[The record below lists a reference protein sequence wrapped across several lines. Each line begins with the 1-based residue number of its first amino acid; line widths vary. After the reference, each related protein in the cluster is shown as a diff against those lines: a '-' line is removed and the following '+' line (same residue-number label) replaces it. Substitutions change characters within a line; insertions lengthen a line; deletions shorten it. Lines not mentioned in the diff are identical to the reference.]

1 MQMYAAYVS
10 PPEEVVGRLTA
21 GGNAV
26 YINIDEL
33 KYRTVL
39 MTSFQSYIFWL
50 IDTFQGTR
58 TITAPYKIMFL
69 GLELTWILFSGTRTS
84 WMKTMIGFFRS
95 LDQVILTVYC
105 VLQASFLDHDDYY
118 VFIPLNNLRCNL
130 KIQAKF
136 ILMHNNVLLT
146 S

>member
-1 MQMYAAYVS
+1 
-10 PPEEVVGRLTA
+10 
-21 GGNAV
+21 
-26 YINIDEL
+26 
-33 KYRTVL
+33 

-84 WMKTMIGFFRS
+84 WMKT
-95 LDQVILTVYC
+95 
-105 VLQASFLDHDDYY
+105 SFLDHDDYY
-118 VFIPLNNLRCNL
+118 VFIPLNNLSCNL

-136 ILMHNNVLLT
+136 FLMNNNVLLT